1 MTIMSEFDVAH
12 ICVYAFG
19 GGEHLQSM
27 CACDMALATL
37 QFTNQCAGH
46 TQRNFNMQ
54 CTDDSGEYDG
64 DYDLYAS
71 DTDESEGEIAV
82 AHAKDAPEWMPIN
95 GVQFSERDR
104 SQWPHTAC
112 PIVGIGGSGSAAA
125 PLSSWTGPERAEQNT
140 ECPRHAWCTEEAGG

>member
-1 MTIMSEFDVAH
+1 MR
-12 ICVYAFG
+12 
-19 GGEHLQSM
+19 
-27 CACDMALATL
+27 
-37 QFTNQCAGH
+37 

-71 DTDESEGEIAV
+71 DTDESEGETAV

-104 SQWPHTAC
+104 SQWPHTDSVPHRRHRRQRLGGGSLELMDGPRASRAEHRVPTAC
-112 PIVGIGGSGSAAA
+112 LVYGGSGRV
-125 PLSSWTGPERAEQNT
+125 SWVGCDGVSDWIRKCEVTLQ
-140 ECPRHAWCTEEAGG
+140 